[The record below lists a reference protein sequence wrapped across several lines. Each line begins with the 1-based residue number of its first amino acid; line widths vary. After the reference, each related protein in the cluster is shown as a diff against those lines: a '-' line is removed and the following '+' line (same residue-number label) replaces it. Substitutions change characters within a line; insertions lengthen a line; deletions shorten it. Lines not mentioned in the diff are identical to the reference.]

1 MKLVA
6 AVYTLASVAV
16 LTLMVMRPPVQISNT
31 ATTATAATAPATV
44 TNQAVNAPA
53 APATP
58 AAPVATPATDN
69 TAPATPPA
77 TSNKPAPDAKAVP
90 DYAREQ
96 RLASEISDAIMDGEV
111 VSLNDGTQNF
121 MGILTAAEQPRGA
134 VIILHGRGYHPDW
147 EDVAHP
153 LRTGLAAKGWTTLSL
168 QMPVLEKEAKYYDY
182 VPLFANADKRIDA
195 GIAFLKQKGIAP
207 VVLVAHSCGA
217 HMAMNWINTRGDGD
231 IVAYVGLGMGATD
244 FEQDMAQAFPLDKMK
259 VPVLDV
265 YGEKEYPQVISL
277 AAERQTLMQ
286 KAGNSNSKQMVLP
299 EADHYFKDKGEEL
312 NAVVANWLNSLPL

>member
-31 ATTATAATAPATV
+31 ATTTTAATAPATV

-53 APATP
+53 TP
-58 AAPVATPATDN
+58 AAPIATPATDN

-77 TSNKPAPDAKAVP
+77 TTNKPAPDAKAVP

-195 GIAFLKQKGIAP
+195 GIASLVSWPPRAAPAAPTRSRSAPLRRLKIQA
-207 VVLVAHSCGA
+207 
-217 HMAMNWINTRGDGD
+217 
-231 IVAYVGLGMGATD
+231 
-244 FEQDMAQAFPLDKMK
+244 AQALPRSASSRPTASAPPPHYSKSPPPESSYRKHRKHYTRFA
-259 VPVLDV
+259 
-265 YGEKEYPQVISL
+265 EPQNELLGRRFHPDEGSRF
-277 AAERQTLMQ
+277 AATRSGWRVTPFF
-286 KAGNSNSKQMVLP
+286 SR
-299 EADHYFKDKGEEL
+299 
-312 NAVVANWLNSLPL
+312 

>member
-31 ATTATAATAPATV
+31 ATTTTAATTPATV

-53 APATP
+53 TPAT
-58 AAPVATPATDN
+58 PVATPATDS
-69 TAPATPPA
+69 TTPATPPA
-77 TSNKPAPDAKAVP
+77 TTNKPAPDAKAVP

-231 IVAYVGLGMGATD
+231 IVAYVGLGM
-244 FEQDMAQAFPLDKMK
+244 
-259 VPVLDV
+259 
-265 YGEKEYPQVISL
+265 
-277 AAERQTLMQ
+277 
-286 KAGNSNSKQMVLP
+286 
-299 EADHYFKDKGEEL
+299 
-312 NAVVANWLNSLPL
+312 